1 MYTHM
6 ILLQKHILS
15 AHRPLPY
22 FLFNF
27 HIAASFFISFF
38 MDIRLFKEVKGWF
51 LSEEDQGVCIQHCRQ
66 QVHRAAHHYFGGGGE
81 TEEGWYLAEKAWL

>member
-1 MYTHM
+1 
-6 ILLQKHILS
+6 
-15 AHRPLPY
+15 
-22 FLFNF
+22 
-27 HIAASFFISFF
+27 
-38 MDIRLFKEVKGWF
+38 MDIRFFKEVKGWF